1 MSWLFGMNQRPQ
13 DFSQFVPPAAA
24 GGDQDGTG
32 DSGDGKGP
40 RGGAMEAYRFDS
52 SALERAAKAAKDLE
66 KSAYAREAFE
76 LTKLQEETKQKELM
90 GTAKEME
97 RQIELAKAEG
107 KRIEQEERRK
117 TLQEQSKLDQ
127 QKSQYQDQLARK
139 RYEDQLAQQQ
149 RMNEENNKRQEESV
163 AKQEAMRKATIE
175 HELELRHKY
184 DMKRVEAEMAARART
199 ERENQDLTLEQIRV
213 RAAEDRETTL
223 KSLAE
228 KRETILSSIKTAGAA
243 IGTGIDAFLS
253 EPAKIQAAVAGLVAL
268 TAGYY
273 AAKGSLGIGFRFLEA
288 RLAKPSLV
296 RETSRI
302 SPFEAVRHPIQ
313 TAKKLQK
320 KPEDVLDGVVLNPKV
335 EGRVRDI
342 AIATKNTKFNKG
354 MYRNI
359 LLHGPPGTGKTL
371 FAKKLAMHSGM
382 DYAIM
387 TGGDIALLGK
397 ESVGAIHKVFDWAS
411 TSRNGL
417 VLFIDEAEGF
427 LRKRHENISEE
438 LRMAISAFLYRTGTQ
453 TDKFMMVLASNTPEV
468 LDFAVVDR
476 VHEPVEFPLPSLSE
490 RERLVRLYFEKYIL
504 LPASEGKRRLKV
516 ADFDYSAACSSVA
529 KIAEGMSGREIT
541 NLALDWQMTT
551 YASLE
556 GMFSEEIMLNRAK
569 AAVEHKKHK
578 VSWRSAH
585 EDKKSVFSAAVIA
598 AAKEAASSPGE
609 KPVAPPPEKPSSTPP
624 EKPTTAS

>member
-13 DFSQFVPPAAA
+13 DFSQYVPPPAAA
-24 GGDQDGTG
+24 GGGGGSDD
-32 DSGDGKGP
+32 DSGSGKGSS
-40 RGGAMEAYRFDS
+40 AMDAYRFDS
-52 SALERAAKAAKDLE
+52 AALERAARAAKELE
-66 KSAYAREAFE
+66 KSQFAKEALE
-76 LTKLQEETKQKELM
+76 LSKMQEETKQKEIISR
-90 GTAKEME
+90 AKEME
-97 RQIELAKAEG
+97 VQIEAAKAEG

-127 QKSQYQDQLARK
+127 QKAQYQDQLSRK

-149 RMNEENNKRQEESV
+149 RMNEENLRRQEESV
-163 AKQEAMRKATIE
+163 AKQEALRKSTIE
-175 HELELRHKY
+175 HELEQRHKY
-184 DMKRVEAEMAARART
+184 DMKRIDAEMGARAKM

-223 KSLAE
+223 KSMIE
-228 KRETILSSIKTAGAA
+228 KRETILASIKTAGSA
-243 IGTGIDAFLS
+243 IGTGIDTFLS

-273 AAKGSLGIGFRFLEA
+273 TAKGSLGILFRFLEA

-302 SPFEAVRHPIQ
+302 SLFDAVRHPVQ
-313 TAKKLQK
+313 SVKKIKK
-320 KPEDVLDGVVLNPKV
+320 KPEDVLEGVVLNPGV
-335 EGRVRDI
+335 EERVRDI
-342 AIATKNTKFNKG
+342 AIATKNTKYNKG

-411 TSRNGL
+411 TSRKGL

-476 VHEPVEFPLPSLSE
+476 VHEPVEFPLPTQPE
-490 RERLVRLYFEKYIL
+490 RERLVRQYFEKYIL
-504 LPASEGKRRLKV
+504 LPAAEGKRRLKV
-516 ADFDYSAACSSVA
+516 AEFDYSKACSKVA
-529 KIAEGMSGREIT
+529 EMTEGMSGREIT

-551 YASLE
+551 YASRE
-556 GMFSEEIMLNRAK
+556 GIFTEAVMLKRAE
-569 AAVEHKKHK
+569 AAVEHRKHK

-585 EDKKSVFSAAVIA
+585 EVKKTIFSAALVSA
-598 AAKEAASSPGE
+598 VEEAAS
-609 KPVAPPPEKPSSTPP
+609 APPAKPEAIS
-624 EKPTTAS
+624 

>member
-1 MSWLFGMNQRPQ
+1 MSWLFGTNQRPQ
-13 DFSQFVPPAAA
+13 DFSQFIPPPGVV
-24 GGDQDGTG
+24 GGEGADGSG
-32 DSGDGKGP
+32 DSGDGKGKN
-40 RGGAMEAYRFDS
+40 GSMEAYRFDS
-52 SALERAAKAAKDLE
+52 AALERAAKAAKDLE
-66 KSAYAREAFE
+66 KSAFAKEALE
-76 LTKLQEETKQKELM
+76 LTRMQEETKQKELL
-90 GTAKEME
+90 GAAKEME
-97 RQIELAKAEG
+97 LRIEAAKSEG

-127 QKSQYQDQLARK
+127 QKAQYQDQLARK
-139 RYEDQLAQQQ
+139 RYEDQLAHQQ
-149 RMNEENNKRQEESV
+149 RMNEENLRRQEESV

-175 HELELRHKY
+175 HELEQRHKY
-184 DMKRVEAEMAARART
+184 DLKRLEAEMGAKAKV

-243 IGTGIDAFLS
+243 VGTGIDAFLS

-273 AAKGSLGIGFRFLEA
+273 AAKGSLGIMFRFVEA
-288 RLAKPSLV
+288 RLAKPSLI
-296 RETSRI
+296 RETSRV
-302 SPFEAVRHPIQ
+302 SPFDAVRHPVQ
-313 TAKKLQK
+313 TIKKIQK
-320 KPEDVLDGVVLNPKV
+320 KPEDVLEGVILNPSV
-335 EGRVRDI
+335 EERVRDI

-397 ESVGAIHKVFDWAS
+397 ESVGAIHKVFDWAG
-411 TSRNGL
+411 TSGKGL

-476 VHEPVEFPLPSLSE
+476 VHEPVEFPLPTEVE

-516 ADFDYSAACSSVA
+516 ADFDYSAACTTVA
-529 KIAEGMSGREIT
+529 KITEGMSGREIT

-556 GMFSEEIMLNRAK
+556 GVFSEDIMLHRAE
-569 AAVEHKKHK
+569 AAVQHKKHK

-585 EDKKSVFSAAVIA
+585 EDKKTMFSAAVIA
-598 AAKEAASSPGE
+598 GVKAAAS
-609 KPVAPPPEKPSSTPP
+609 APSQKNDSVS
-624 EKPTTAS
+624 

>member
-1 MSWLFGMNQRPQ
+1 
-13 DFSQFVPPAAA
+13 
-24 GGDQDGTG
+24 
-32 DSGDGKGP
+32 
-40 RGGAMEAYRFDS
+40 MEAYRFDS

-66 KSAYAREAFE
+66 KSAYAKEAFE
-76 LTKLQEETKQKELM
+76 LTRMQEETKQKELM

-117 TLQEQSKLDQ
+117 TIQEQAKLDQ
-127 QKSQYQDQLARK
+127 QKAQYQDQLARK
-139 RYEDQLAQQQ
+139 RYEDQLGQQQ
-149 RMNEENNKRQEESV
+149 RMNEENNRRQEESV
-163 AKQEAMRKATIE
+163 AKQEAMRKATID
-175 HELELRHKY
+175 HELEQRHKY
-184 DMKRVEAEMAARART
+184 DMKRVEAETAARART
-199 ERENQDLTLEQIRV
+199 ERENQDLMLEQIRV

-228 KRETILSSIKTAGAA
+228 KRETVLSSIKTAGAA
-243 IGTGIDAFLS
+243 LGTGIDAFLS

-273 AAKGSLGIGFRFLEA
+273 AAKGSLGIGFRFVEA

-302 SPFEAVRHPIQ
+302 SPFDAVRHPIQ
-313 TAKKLQK
+313 TVKKLQK

-397 ESVGAIHKVFDWAS
+397 ESVGAIHKVFDWAG

-476 VHEPVEFPLPSLSE
+476 VHEPVEFPLPSLAE

-504 LPASEGKRRLKV
+504 RPASEGKRRLKV
-516 ADFDYSAACSSVA
+516 GDFDYSAACSTVA
-529 KIAEGMSGREIT
+529 KITEGMSGREIT

-556 GMFSEEIMLNRAK
+556 GVFTEEIMLQRAK

-585 EDKKSVFSAAVIA
+585 EEKKSVFSAAVIA
-598 AAKEAASSPGE
+598 AVEEAAL
-609 KPVAPPPEKPSSTPP
+609 PPPEKPAA
-624 EKPTTAS
+624 AS

>member
-1 MSWLFGMNQRPQ
+1 MRPIISNMSWLFGMNQRPE
-13 DFSQFVPPAAA
+13 DFSQFVPPASAV
-24 GGDQDGTG
+24 GGGGPDGSG
-32 DSGDGKGP
+32 DSGDGKGKSS
-40 RGGAMEAYRFDS
+40 AMEAYRFDS
-52 SALERAAKAAKDLE
+52 AALERAAKAAKDLE
-66 KSAYAREAFE
+66 SSKYAKEALE
-76 LTKLQEETKQKELM
+76 LTKIQEETKQKELLEA
-90 GTAKEME
+90 AKE
-97 RQIELAKAEG
+97 IELRIEAAKAEG

-139 RYEDQLAQQQ
+139 RYEDQLVQQQ
-149 RMNEENNKRQEESV
+149 RMHEENLKRQEDSV
-163 AKQEAMRKATIE
+163 AKQEAMRKE
-175 HELELRHKY
+175 QRHKY
-184 DMKRVEAEMAARART
+184 DMKRLEAKMIAKSKI

-223 KSLAE
+223 KSLVE
-228 KRETILSSIKTAGAA
+228 KRETVLSSIKTAGAA
-243 IGTGIDAFLS
+243 IGTGLDTFLS
-253 EPAKIQAAVAGLVAL
+253 DPAKIQAAVGGLVAL

-273 AAKGSLGIGFRFLEA
+273 AAKGSLGIMFRFVEA
-288 RLAKPSLV
+288 RLAKPSLI
-296 RETSRI
+296 RETSRF
-302 SPFEAVRHPIQ
+302 SLFEAVRHPLQTIKKIQ
-313 TAKKLQK
+313 KR
-320 KPEDVLDGVVLNPKV
+320 PEDVLEGVVLSPSV

-342 AIATKNTKFNKG
+342 AIATKNTKFNRG

-387 TGGDIALLGK
+387 TGGDIALLGR
-397 ESVGAIHKVFDWAS
+397 ESVGAIHKVFDWAA
-411 TSRNGL
+411 TSRKGL

-438 LRMAISAFLYRTGTQ
+438 LRMSISAFLYRTGTQ
-453 TDKFMMVLASNTPEV
+453 TDKFMLVLASNTPEV

-476 VHEPVEFPLPSLSE
+476 VHEPVEFPLPTMTE

-516 ADFDYSAACSSVA
+516 ADFDYSQACSYVA
-529 KIAEGMSGREIT
+529 KITEGMSGREIT

-556 GMFSEEIMLNRAK
+556 GIFTEDIMRRRAE
-569 AAVEHKKHK
+569 ATVQHKKYK
-578 VSWRSAH
+578 VSWRSSH
-585 EDKKSVFSAAVIA
+585 EDKKALFSAAVVAASEA
-598 AAKEAASSPGE
+598 AAAAASA
-609 KPVAPPPEKPSSTPP
+609 KPDTIS
-624 EKPTTAS
+624 

>member
-1 MSWLFGMNQRPQ
+1 M
-13 DFSQFVPPAAA
+13 D
-24 GGDQDGTG
+24 
-32 DSGDGKGP
+32 
-40 RGGAMEAYRFDS
+40 AYRFDS
-52 SALERAAKAAKDLE
+52 AALERAAKAAKDLE
-66 KSAYAREAFE
+66 SSQYAKQALD
-76 LTKLQEETKQKELM
+76 LTRMQEETKQKELIN
-90 GTAKEME
+90 TAKEME
-97 RQIELAKAEG
+97 LRIEGAKAEG

-117 TLQEQSKLDQ
+117 TIQEQSKLDQ
-127 QKSQYQDQLARK
+127 QKSQYQDQLSRK

-149 RMNEENNKRQEESV
+149 RMNEDNLKKQEESI
-163 AKQEAMRKATIE
+163 AKQEAMRRSTIE
-175 HELELRHKY
+175 HELEQRHKY
-184 DMKRVEAEMAARART
+184 DMKRVEAEMGAKARVDRD
-199 ERENQDLTLEQIRV
+199 NQDLMLEQIRV
-213 RAAEDRETTL
+213 RAAEDRETML
-223 KSLAE
+223 KSLVE
-228 KRETILSSIKTAGAA
+228 KRETVLSSIKTAGAA
-243 IGTGIDAFLS
+243 IGTGVDAFLS

-273 AAKGSLGIGFRFLEA
+273 AAKGSLAIMFRFVEA

-302 SPFEAVRHPIQ
+302 SPFDTLRHPVQ
-313 TAKKLQK
+313 TIKKVQM
-320 KPEDVLDGVVLNPKV
+320 KPEDVLEGVVLNPKV
-335 EGRVRDI
+335 EERVRDI
-342 AIATKNTKFNKG
+342 AIATKNTKYNKG

-397 ESVGAIHKVFDWAS
+397 ESVGAIHKVFDWAG
-411 TSRNGL
+411 TSRKGL

-476 VHEPVEFPLPSLSE
+476 VHEPVEFPLPTMGE

-504 LPASEGKRRLKV
+504 LPASAGKRRLKV
-516 ADFDYSAACSSVA
+516 ADFDYSAACSNVA
-529 KIAEGMSGREIT
+529 QITEGMSGREIT

-556 GMFSEEIMLNRAK
+556 GVFTEAIMLRRAQ

-585 EDKKSVFSAAVIA
+585 EEKKSMFSAAVIA
-598 AAKEAASSPGE
+598 AVEEAATT
-609 KPVAPPPEKPSSTPP
+609 TPP
-624 EKPTTAS
+624 NPQPTS

>member
-1 MSWLFGMNQRPQ
+1 
-13 DFSQFVPPAAA
+13 
-24 GGDQDGTG
+24 
-32 DSGDGKGP
+32 
-40 RGGAMEAYRFDS
+40 MEAYRFDS

-66 KSAYAREAFE
+66 KSAYAKEAFE
-76 LTKLQEETKQKELM
+76 LTRMQEETKQKELM

-117 TLQEQSKLDQ
+117 TIQEQAKLDQ
-127 QKSQYQDQLARK
+127 QKAQYQDQLARK
-139 RYEDQLAQQQ
+139 RYEDQLGQQQ
-149 RMNEENNKRQEESV
+149 RMNEENNRRQEESV
-163 AKQEAMRKATIE
+163 AKQEAMRKATID
-175 HELELRHKY
+175 HELEQRHKY
-184 DMKRVEAEMAARART
+184 DMKRVEAETAARART
-199 ERENQDLTLEQIRV
+199 ERENQDLMLEQIRV

-228 KRETILSSIKTAGAA
+228 KRETVLSSIKTAGAA
-243 IGTGIDAFLS
+243 LGTGIDAFLS

-273 AAKGSLGIGFRFLEA
+273 AAKGSLGIVFRFVEA

-302 SPFEAVRHPIQ
+302 SPFDAVRHPIQ
-313 TAKKLQK
+313 TVKKLQK

-397 ESVGAIHKVFDWAS
+397 ESVGAIHKVFDWAG

-476 VHEPVEFPLPSLSE
+476 VHEPVEFPLPSLAE

-504 LPASEGKRRLKV
+504 RPASEGKRRLKV
-516 ADFDYSAACSSVA
+516 GDFDYSAACSTVA
-529 KIAEGMSGREIT
+529 KITEGMSGREIT

-556 GMFSEEIMLNRAK
+556 GVFTEEIMLQRAK

-585 EDKKSVFSAAVIA
+585 EEKKSVFSAAVIA
-598 AAKEAASSPGE
+598 AVEEAAL
-609 KPVAPPPEKPSSTPP
+609 PPPEKPAA
-624 EKPTTAS
+624 AS

>member
-13 DFSQFVPPAAA
+13 DFSQFVPPPSTV
-24 GGDQDGTG
+24 GGGGGSDDDGG
-32 DSGDGKGP
+32 SNKGSS
-40 RGGAMEAYRFDS
+40 AMEAYRFDS
-52 SALERAAKAAKDLE
+52 AALERAARAAKDLE
-66 KSAYAREAFE
+66 KSAFAKEA
-76 LTKLQEETKQKELM
+76 LDLSRMQEETKQKEII
-90 GTAKEME
+90 TRAKEME
-97 RQIELAKAEG
+97 VQIEAAKAEG

-117 TLQEQSKLDQ
+117 TLQEQAKLDQ
-127 QKSQYQDQLARK
+127 QKAQYQDQLSRK

-149 RMNEENNKRQEESV
+149 RMNEENLRKQEESV
-163 AKQEAMRKATIE
+163 AKQEALRKATLE
-175 HELELRHKY
+175 HELEQRHKY
-184 DMKRVEAEMAARART
+184 DMKRIESEMSSKAKL

-223 KSLAE
+223 KSMIE
-228 KRETILSSIKTAGAA
+228 KRETILASIKTAGSA
-243 IGTGIDAFLS
+243 IGTGIDTFLS
-253 EPAKIQAAVAGLVAL
+253 EPTKIQAAVAGLVAL

-273 AAKGSLGIGFRFLEA
+273 TAKGSLGIVFRYLEA

-296 RETSRI
+296 RETSRV
-302 SPFEAVRHPIQ
+302 SLFDAVRHPVESI
-313 TAKKLQK
+313 KKIK
-320 KPEDVLDGVVLNPKV
+320 MKSEDVLEGVVLNPSV
-335 EGRVRDI
+335 EERVRDI
-342 AIATKNTKFNKG
+342 AIATKNTKYNKG

-397 ESVGAIHKVFDWAS
+397 ESVGAIHKVFDWSS
-411 TSRNGL
+411 TSRKGL

-476 VHEPVEFPLPSLSE
+476 VHEPVEFPLPTKPE
-490 RERLVRLYFEKYIL
+490 RERLVRQYFEKYIL
-504 LPASEGKRRLKV
+504 LPAAEGKRRLKV
-516 ADFDYSAACSSVA
+516 AEFDYSEACSKVA
-529 KIAEGMSGREIT
+529 EMTEGMSGREIT

-551 YASLE
+551 YASRE
-556 GMFSEEIMLNRAK
+556 GIFTNEIMLKRAE
-569 AAVEHKKHK
+569 AALRHRKYK

-585 EDKKSVFSAAVIA
+585 EVKKTIFSGALVAAVEEGA
-598 AAKEAASSPGE
+598 VS
-609 KPVAPPPEKPSSTPP
+609 APPAKPEAIS
-624 EKPTTAS
+624 

>member
-1 MSWLFGMNQRPQ
+1 MNQRPQ
-13 DFSQFVPPAAA
+13 DFSQYVPPAPGGDQGGA
-24 GGDQDGTG
+24 GGDSD
-32 DSGDGKGP
+32 DGKG
-40 RGGAMEAYRFDS
+40 RKSGGPMEAYRFDS

-66 KSAYAREAFE
+66 KSAYAKEAFE
-76 LTKLQEETKQKELM
+76 LTRMQEETKQKELM

-117 TLQEQSKLDQ
+117 TIQEQAKLDQ
-127 QKSQYQDQLARK
+127 QKAQYQDQLARK
-139 RYEDQLAQQQ
+139 RYEDQLGQQQ
-149 RMNEENNKRQEESV
+149 RMNEENNRRQEESV
-163 AKQEAMRKATIE
+163 AKQEAMRKATID
-175 HELELRHKY
+175 HELEQRHKY
-184 DMKRVEAEMAARART
+184 DMKRVEAETAARART
-199 ERENQDLTLEQIRV
+199 ERENQDLMLEQIRV

-228 KRETILSSIKTAGAA
+228 KRETVLSSIKTAGAA
-243 IGTGIDAFLS
+243 LGTGIDAFLS

-273 AAKGSLGIGFRFLEA
+273 AAKGSLGIGFRFVEA

-302 SPFEAVRHPIQ
+302 SPFDAVRHPIQ
-313 TAKKLQK
+313 TVKKLQK

-397 ESVGAIHKVFDWAS
+397 ESVGAIHKVFDWAG

-476 VHEPVEFPLPSLSE
+476 VHEPVEFPLPSLAE

-504 LPASEGKRRLKV
+504 RPASEGKRRLKV
-516 ADFDYSAACSSVA
+516 GDFDYSAACSTVA
-529 KIAEGMSGREIT
+529 KITEGMSGREIT

-556 GMFSEEIMLNRAK
+556 GVFTEEIMLQRAK

-585 EDKKSVFSAAVIA
+585 EEKKSVFSAAVIA
-598 AAKEAASSPGE
+598 AVEEAAL
-609 KPVAPPPEKPSSTPP
+609 PPPEKPAA
-624 EKPTTAS
+624 AS

>member
-1 MSWLFGMNQRPQ
+1 MEGQM
-13 DFSQFVPPAAA
+13 
-24 GGDQDGTG
+24 DQMDQMTV
-32 DSGDGKGP
+32 
-40 RGGAMEAYRFDS
+40 GGATPAWRHTGLTRPP
-52 SALERAAKAAKDLE
+52 LERAAKAAKDLE
-66 KSAYAREAFE
+66 KSAFAKEA
-76 LTKLQEETKQKELM
+76 LSLSLMQEETKQKEIM
-90 GTAKEME
+90 TKAKEME
-97 RQIELAKAEG
+97 VQIEAAKAEG

-149 RMNEENNKRQEESV
+149 RMNEDNLRRQEESV

-175 HELELRHKY
+175 HELEQRHKY
-184 DMKRVEAEMAARART
+184 DLKRIEAEMTSKAKVD
-199 ERENQDLTLEQIRV
+199 RENQDLTLEQIRV

-223 KSLAE
+223 KSMIE

-253 EPAKIQAAVAGLVAL
+253 EPSKIQAAVAGLVAL

-273 AAKGSLGIGFRFLEA
+273 GAKGSLGIIFRFMEA

-302 SPFEAVRHPIQ
+302 SAFDVVRHPVQ
-313 TAKKLQK
+313 TVKKVQK
-320 KPEDVLDGVVLNPKV
+320 RPEDVLEGVVLNPSL
-335 EGRVRDI
+335 EERVRDI

-387 TGGDIALLGK
+387 TGGDIALLGR
-397 ESVGAIHKVFDWAS
+397 ESVGAIHKVFDWAG
-411 TSRNGL
+411 TSRKGL
-417 VLFIDEAEGF
+417 ILFIDEAEGF

-476 VHEPVEFPLPSLSE
+476 VHEPVEFPLPTLVE

-504 LPASEGKRRLKV
+504 KPAAEGKRRLKV
-516 ADFDYSAACSSVA
+516 AQFDYSGACTKVA
-529 KIAEGMSGREIT
+529 DLTEGMSGREIT

-551 YASLE
+551 YASRD
-556 GMFSEEIMLNRAK
+556 GVFSEEIMLKRAQ
-569 AAVEHKKHK
+569 AAVQHKKHK
-578 VSWRSAH
+578 VSWRSEH
-585 EDKKSVFSAAVIA
+585 ETKKTVFSAAVIA
-598 AAKEAASSPGE
+598 AVENANS
-609 KPVAPPPEKPSSTPP
+609 APPSKPEPVS
-624 EKPTTAS
+624 

>member
-1 MSWLFGMNQRPQ
+1 MDVPEESKMSWLFGMNQRPQ
-13 DFSQFVPPAAA
+13 DFSQFVPPPGAV
-24 GGDQDGTG
+24 GGGAPDGSG
-32 DSGDGKGP
+32 DSGDGKGKS
-40 RGGAMEAYRFDS
+40 GAMDAYRFDS
-52 SALERAAKAAKDLE
+52 AALERAAKAAKDLE
-66 KSAYAREAFE
+66 SSKFAKEALE
-76 LTKLQEETKQKELM
+76 LTKLQEETKQRELI

-97 RQIELAKAEG
+97 LRIEAAKAEG

-139 RYEDQLAQQQ
+139 RYEDQLGQQQ
-149 RMNEENNKRQEESV
+149 RMNEENLKRQEDSV

-175 HELELRHKY
+175 HELEQRHKY
-184 DMKRVEAEMAARART
+184 DMKRLEAEMGSKAKI

-213 RAAEDRETTL
+213 RASEDRETTL
-223 KSLAE
+223 KSLVE
-228 KRETILSSIKTAGAA
+228 KRETILSSIKTASTA
-243 IGTGIDAFLS
+243 IGTGLDTFLS
-253 EPAKIQAAVAGLVAL
+253 EPAKIRAAVGGLVAL

-273 AAKGSLGIGFRFLEA
+273 AAKGSLGIVFRFVEA
-288 RLAKPSLV
+288 RLAKPALV
-296 RETSRI
+296 RETSRF

-313 TAKKLQK
+313 TFKKMQK
-320 KPEDVLDGVVLNPKV
+320 KPEDVLEGIVLNPSV
-335 EGRVRDI
+335 EERVRDI
-342 AIATKNTKFNKG
+342 AIATKNTKYNKG

-387 TGGDIALLGK
+387 TGGDIALLGR

-411 TSRNGL
+411 TSRKGL

-438 LRMAISAFLYRTGTQ
+438 LRMSISAFLYRTGTQ

-476 VHEPVEFPLPSLSE
+476 VHEPVEFPLPTLVE
-490 RERLVRLYFEKYIL
+490 RERIIRLYFEKYIL

-516 ADFDYSAACSSVA
+516 AEFDYSKACSAVA
-529 KIAEGMSGREIT
+529 KITEGMSGREIT

-551 YASLE
+551 YASLQ
-556 GMFSEEIMLNRAK
+556 GVFTEEIMRRRAE
-569 AAVEHKKHK
+569 AAVQHKKYK
-578 VSWRSAH
+578 VSWRSSH
-585 EDKKSVFSAAVIA
+585 EDKKTMFSAAVIA
-598 AAKEAASSPGE
+598 AVGGATSAKPDSVS
-609 KPVAPPPEKPSSTPP
+609 
-624 EKPTTAS
+624 

>member
-1 MSWLFGMNQRPQ
+1 MNQRPQ
-13 DFSQFVPPAAA
+13 DFSQFVPPTGAA
-24 GGDQDGTG
+24 GGDQGGAG
-32 DSGDGKGP
+32 DSGDGRK
-40 RGGAMEAYRFDS
+40 GGAMDAYRFDS
-52 SALERAAKAAKDLE
+52 SALERAAKAAKELE
-66 KSAYAREAFE
+66 KSAFAKEAFD
-76 LTKLQEETKQKELM
+76 LTRMQEETKQKELM
-90 GTAKEME
+90 GQAKEME

-149 RMNEENNKRQEESV
+149 RMNEENNRRQEESV

-175 HELELRHKY
+175 HELEQRHKY
-184 DMKRVEAEMAARART
+184 EMKRVEAEMEARART
-199 ERENQDLTLEQIRV
+199 ERDNQDLMLEQIRV

-243 IGTGIDAFLS
+243 VGAGVDAFLS

-273 AAKGSLGIGFRFLEA
+273 AAKGSLGIAFRFIEA

-302 SPFEAVRHPIQ
+302 SPFETVRHPIQ
-313 TAKKLQK
+313 TVKKLQK
-320 KPEDVLDGVVLNPKV
+320 KPEDVLEGVVLNPNV

-397 ESVGAIHKVFDWAS
+397 ESVGAIHKVFDWAA
-411 TSRNGL
+411 TSRKGL

-476 VHEPVEFPLPSLSE
+476 VHEPVEFPLPTMAE

-504 LPASEGKRRLKV
+504 RPASEGKRRLKV
-516 ADFDYSAACSSVA
+516 GDFDYSAACSTVA
-529 KIAEGMSGREIT
+529 KITEGMSGREIT

-556 GMFSEEIMLNRAK
+556 GVFTEEIMLKRAK

-598 AAKEAASSPGE
+598 AVEGAASPLPEKPEAAS
-609 KPVAPPPEKPSSTPP
+609 
-624 EKPTTAS
+624 

>member
-13 DFSQFVPPAAA
+13 DFSQFVPPPTAV
-24 GGDQDGTG
+24 GGGGADGPG
-32 DSGDGKGP
+32 DSDSGKGKNGP
-40 RGGAMEAYRFDS
+40 MEAYRFDS
-52 SALERAAKAAKDLE
+52 AALERAAKAAKDLE
-66 KSAYAREAFE
+66 SSKYAKDALE
-76 LTKLQEETKQKELM
+76 LTKMQEVTKQKELLEA
-90 GTAKEME
+90 AKE
-97 RQIELAKAEG
+97 IELRIEGAKAEG

-117 TLQEQSKLDQ
+117 TLQEQSKLDH
-127 QKSQYQDQLARK
+127 QKAQYQDQLARK
-139 RYEDQLAQQQ
+139 RYDDQLVQQQ
-149 RMNEENNKRQEESV
+149 RVNDENIKRQEESV
-163 AKQEAMRKATIE
+163 AKQEAMRKATVE
-175 HELELRHKY
+175 HELEQRHKY
-184 DMKRVEAEMAARART
+184 DMKRLEAEMGSRAKI

-223 KSLAE
+223 KSLIE
-228 KRETILSSIKTAGAA
+228 KRETVLSSIKTAGTA
-243 IGTGIDAFLS
+243 IGTGLNAFLS
-253 EPAKIQAAVAGLVAL
+253 EPAKIQAAVGGLVAL
-268 TAGYY
+268 TAGYF
-273 AAKGSLGIGFRFLEA
+273 AAKGSLGIIFRFVEA

-296 RETSRI
+296 RETSRF
-302 SPFEAVRHPIQ
+302 SPFEALRHPVQ
-313 TAKKLQK
+313 TIKKIQK
-320 KPEDVLDGVVLNPKV
+320 KPEDILEGVVLNPRV
-335 EGRVRDI
+335 EERVRDI
-342 AIATKNTKFNKG
+342 AIATKNTKYNRG

-387 TGGDIALLGK
+387 TGGDIALLGR
-397 ESVGAIHKVFDWAS
+397 ESVGAIHKVFDWAV
-411 TSRNGL
+411 TSRKGL

-476 VHEPVEFPLPSLSE
+476 VHEPVEFPLPTMAE

-516 ADFDYSAACSSVA
+516 AEFDYSKACTTVA
-529 KIAEGMSGREIT
+529 QITKGMSGREIT

-556 GMFSEEIMLNRAK
+556 GVFTDDIMLRRAN
-569 AAVEHKKHK
+569 AAVQHKKHK
-578 VSWRSAH
+578 VSWRSSH
-585 EDKKSVFSAAVIA
+585 EDKKTMFSAAVIA
-598 AAKEAASSPGE
+598 AVEEASA
-609 KPVAPPPEKPSSTPP
+609 PPEKSETVS
-624 EKPTTAS
+624 

>member
-13 DFSQFVPPAAA
+13 DFAQFVPPPAAA
-24 GGDQDGTG
+24 GGGGQDGSG
-32 DSGDGKGP
+32 GDGNDKGKSGP
-40 RGGAMEAYRFDS
+40 MDAYRFDS
-52 SALERAAKAAKDLE
+52 AALERAAKAAKDLE
-66 KSAYAREAFE
+66 SSQYAKQALD
-76 LTKLQEETKQKELM
+76 LTRMQEETKQKELIN
-90 GTAKEME
+90 TAKEME
-97 RQIELAKAEG
+97 LRIEGAKAEG

-127 QKSQYQDQLARK
+127 QKSQYQDQLSRK

-149 RMNEENNKRQEESV
+149 RMNEDNLKKQEESIS
-163 AKQEAMRKATIE
+163 KQEAMRRSTIE
-175 HELELRHKY
+175 HELEQRHKY
-184 DMKRVEAEMAARART
+184 DMKRVEAEMGAKARVDRD
-199 ERENQDLTLEQIRV
+199 NQDLMLEQIRV
-213 RAAEDRETTL
+213 RAAEDRETML
-223 KSLAE
+223 KSLVE
-228 KRETILSSIKTAGAA
+228 KRETVLSSIKTAGAA
-243 IGTGIDAFLS
+243 IGTGVDAFLS

-273 AAKGSLGIGFRFLEA
+273 AAKGSLAIMFRFVEA

-302 SPFEAVRHPIQ
+302 SPFDTLRHPVETI
-313 TAKKLQK
+313 KKIQK
-320 KPEDVLDGVVLNPKV
+320 KPEDVLEGVVLNPKV
-335 EGRVRDI
+335 EERVRDI
-342 AIATKNTKFNKG
+342 AIATKNTKYNKG

-397 ESVGAIHKVFDWAS
+397 ESVGAIHKVFDWAG
-411 TSRNGL
+411 TSRKGL

-476 VHEPVEFPLPSLSE
+476 VHEPVEFPLPTMGE

-504 LPASEGKRRLKV
+504 LPASAGKRRLKV
-516 ADFDYSAACSSVA
+516 ADFDYSAACSNVA
-529 KIAEGMSGREIT
+529 KITEGMSGREIT

-556 GMFSEEIMLNRAK
+556 GVFTEAIMLRRAQ

-585 EDKKSVFSAAVIA
+585 EDKKSMFSAAVIA
-598 AAKEAASSPGE
+598 AVEESATT
-609 KPVAPPPEKPSSTPP
+609 TPP
-624 EKPTTAS
+624 NPQPTS

>member
-1 MSWLFGMNQRPQ
+1 MSWLFGMNQRPE
-13 DFSQFVPPAAA
+13 DFSQFVPPASAV
-24 GGDQDGTG
+24 GGGGPDGSG
-32 DSGDGKGP
+32 DSGDGK
-40 RGGAMEAYRFDS
+40 RKSSAMEAYRFDS
-52 SALERAAKAAKDLE
+52 AALERADKAAKDLE
-66 KSAYAREAFE
+66 SSKYAKEALE
-76 LTKLQEETKQKELM
+76 LTKIQEETKQKELLEA
-90 GTAKEME
+90 AKE
-97 RQIELAKAEG
+97 IELRIEAAKAEG

-139 RYEDQLAQQQ
+139 RYEDQLVQQQ
-149 RMNEENNKRQEESV
+149 RMHEENLKRQEDSV

-175 HELELRHKY
+175 HELEQRHKY
-184 DMKRVEAEMAARART
+184 DMKRLEAKMIAKSKI

-223 KSLAE
+223 KSLVE
-228 KRETILSSIKTAGAA
+228 KRETVLSSIKTAGAA
-243 IGTGIDAFLS
+243 IGTGLDTFLS
-253 EPAKIQAAVAGLVAL
+253 DPAKIQAAVGGLVAL

-273 AAKGSLGIGFRFLEA
+273 AAKGSLGIMFRFVEA
-288 RLAKPSLV
+288 RLAKPSLI
-296 RETSRI
+296 RETSRF
-302 SPFEAVRHPIQ
+302 SLFEAVRHPLQTIKKIQ
-313 TAKKLQK
+313 KR
-320 KPEDVLDGVVLNPKV
+320 PEDVLEGVVLSPSV

-342 AIATKNTKFNKG
+342 AIATKNTKFNRG

-387 TGGDIALLGK
+387 TGGDIALLGR
-397 ESVGAIHKVFDWAS
+397 ESVGAIHKVFDWAA
-411 TSRNGL
+411 TSRKGL

-438 LRMAISAFLYRTGTQ
+438 LRMSISAFLYRTGTQ
-453 TDKFMMVLASNTPEV
+453 TDKFMLVLASNTPEV

-476 VHEPVEFPLPSLSE
+476 VHEPVEFPLPTMTE

-516 ADFDYSAACSSVA
+516 ADFDYSQACSYVA
-529 KIAEGMSGREIT
+529 KITEGMSGREIT

-556 GMFSEEIMLNRAK
+556 GIFTEDIMRRRAE
-569 AAVEHKKHK
+569 ATVQHKKYK
-578 VSWRSAH
+578 VSWRSSH
-585 EDKKSVFSAAVIA
+585 EDKKALFSAAVVAASEA
-598 AAKEAASSPGE
+598 AAAAASA
-609 KPVAPPPEKPSSTPP
+609 KPDTIS
-624 EKPTTAS
+624 

>member
-13 DFSQFVPPAAA
+13 DFSQFVPPPAAA
-24 GGDQDGTG
+24 GGGGGSDDDGG
-32 DSGDGKGP
+32 SGKGP
-40 RGGAMEAYRFDS
+40 SAMEAYRFDS
-52 SALERAAKAAKDLE
+52 AALERAARAAKELE
-66 KSAYAREAFE
+66 KSQFAKEALE
-76 LTKLQEETKQKELM
+76 LSKMQEETKQKEIISK
-90 GTAKEME
+90 AKEME
-97 RQIELAKAEG
+97 VQIEAAKAEG

-127 QKSQYQDQLARK
+127 QKAQYQDQLSRK

-149 RMNEENNKRQEESV
+149 RMNEENLRRQEESV
-163 AKQEAMRKATIE
+163 AKQEALRKSTIE
-175 HELELRHKY
+175 HELEQRHKY
-184 DMKRVEAEMAARART
+184 DMKRIDAEMCAKAKM

-223 KSLAE
+223 KSMIE
-228 KRETILSSIKTAGAA
+228 KRETILASIKTAGSA
-243 IGTGIDAFLS
+243 IGTGIDTFLS

-273 AAKGSLGIGFRFLEA
+273 TAKGSLGILFRFLEA

-302 SPFEAVRHPIQ
+302 SLFDAVRHPVQ
-313 TAKKLQK
+313 SVKKIKK
-320 KPEDVLDGVVLNPKV
+320 KPEDVLEGVVLNPGV
-335 EGRVRDI
+335 EERVRDI
-342 AIATKNTKFNKG
+342 AIATKNTKYNKG

-411 TSRNGL
+411 TSRKGL

-476 VHEPVEFPLPSLSE
+476 VHEPVEFPLPTQPE
-490 RERLVRLYFEKYIL
+490 RERLVRQYFEKYIL
-504 LPASEGKRRLKV
+504 LPAAEGKRRLKV
-516 ADFDYSAACSSVA
+516 AEFDYSKACSKVA
-529 KIAEGMSGREIT
+529 EMTEGMSGREIT

-551 YASLE
+551 YASRE
-556 GMFSEEIMLNRAK
+556 GVFTEAIMIKRAE
-569 AAVEHKKHK
+569 AAVEHRKHK

-585 EDKKSVFSAAVIA
+585 EVKKTIFSAALVSA
-598 AAKEAASSPGE
+598 VEEAAS
-609 KPVAPPPEKPSSTPP
+609 APPAKPEAIS
-624 EKPTTAS
+624 

>member
-1 MSWLFGMNQRPQ
+1 MNQRPQ
-13 DFSQFVPPAAA
+13 DFSQFVPPPAAA
-24 GGDQDGTG
+24 GGGGGSDDDGG
-32 DSGDGKGP
+32 SGKGP
-40 RGGAMEAYRFDS
+40 SAMEAYRFDS
-52 SALERAAKAAKDLE
+52 AALERAARAAKELE
-66 KSAYAREAFE
+66 KSQFAKEALE
-76 LTKLQEETKQKELM
+76 LSKMQEETKQKEIISK
-90 GTAKEME
+90 AKEME
-97 RQIELAKAEG
+97 VQIEAAKAEG

-127 QKSQYQDQLARK
+127 QKAQYQDQLSRK

-149 RMNEENNKRQEESV
+149 RMNEENLRRQEESV
-163 AKQEAMRKATIE
+163 AKQEALRKSTIE
-175 HELELRHKY
+175 HELEQRHKY
-184 DMKRVEAEMAARART
+184 DMKRIDAEMCAKAKM

-223 KSLAE
+223 KSMIE
-228 KRETILSSIKTAGAA
+228 KRETILASIKTAGSA
-243 IGTGIDAFLS
+243 IGTGIDTFLS

-273 AAKGSLGIGFRFLEA
+273 TAKGSLGILFRFLEA

-302 SPFEAVRHPIQ
+302 SLFDAVRHPVQ
-313 TAKKLQK
+313 SVKKIKK
-320 KPEDVLDGVVLNPKV
+320 KPEDVLEGVVLNPGV
-335 EGRVRDI
+335 EERVRDI
-342 AIATKNTKFNKG
+342 AIATKNTKYNKG

-411 TSRNGL
+411 TSRKGL

-476 VHEPVEFPLPSLSE
+476 VHEPVEFPLPTQPE
-490 RERLVRLYFEKYIL
+490 RERLVRQYFEKYIL
-504 LPASEGKRRLKV
+504 LPAAEGKRRLKV
-516 ADFDYSAACSSVA
+516 AEFDYSKACSKVA
-529 KIAEGMSGREIT
+529 EMTEGMSGREIT

-551 YASLE
+551 YASRE
-556 GMFSEEIMLNRAK
+556 GIFTEAIMIKRAE
-569 AAVEHKKHK
+569 AAVEHRKHK

-585 EDKKSVFSAAVIA
+585 EVKKTIFSAALVSA
-598 AAKEAASSPGE
+598 VEEAAS
-609 KPVAPPPEKPSSTPP
+609 APPAKPEAIS
-624 EKPTTAS
+624 

>member
-13 DFSQFVPPAAA
+13 DFSQFVPPASAA
-24 GGDQDGTG
+24 GGGGGGSDDGEG
-32 DSGDGKGP
+32 SNKGP
-40 RGGAMEAYRFDS
+40 SSMEAYRFDS
-52 SALERAAKAAKDLE
+52 AALERAAKAAKDLE
-66 KSAYAREAFE
+66 KSAFAKEALE
-76 LTKLQEETKQKELM
+76 LSKMQEDTKQKEILAR
-90 GTAKEME
+90 AKEME
-97 RQIELAKAEG
+97 VQIEAAKADG

-149 RMNEENNKRQEESV
+149 RMNEENLRRQEESV
-163 AKQEAMRKATIE
+163 AKQEALRKATIE
-175 HELELRHKY
+175 HELEQRHKY
-184 DMKRVEAEMAARART
+184 DMKKLDAEMGARAKM

-223 KSLAE
+223 KSMVE
-228 KRETILSSIKTAGAA
+228 RRETILASIKTAGSA
-243 IGTGIDAFLS
+243 IGTGIDTFLS

-273 AAKGSLGIGFRFLEA
+273 AAKGSLGILFRFMEA

-302 SPFEAVRHPIQ
+302 SLFDAVRHPVQ
-313 TAKKLQK
+313 SAKKLNR
-320 KPEDVLDGVVLNPKV
+320 KPEDVLEGIILNPNV
-335 EGRVRDI
+335 EERVRDI

-382 DYAIM
+382 DYAVM

-397 ESVGAIHKVFDWAS
+397 ESVGAIHKVFDWAV
-411 TSRNGL
+411 TSRKGL

-476 VHEPVEFPLPSLSE
+476 VHEPVEFPLPTKLE
-490 RERLVRLYFEKYIL
+490 RERLVRQYFEKYIL
-504 LPASEGKRRLKV
+504 LPAAEGKRRLKV
-516 ADFDYSAACSSVA
+516 AEFDYIKACTKVA
-529 KIAEGMSGREIT
+529 DMTEGMSGREIT

-551 YASLE
+551 YASRE
-556 GMFSEEIMLNRAK
+556 GTFTEAIMLKRAE
-569 AAVEHKKHK
+569 AAVEHRKHK
-578 VSWRSAH
+578 VSWRSSH
-585 EDKKSVFSAAVIA
+585 ELMKTAFSASVVA
-598 AAKEAASSPGE
+598 AAKGSSS
-609 KPVAPPPEKPSSTPP
+609 APPMKPERVS
-624 EKPTTAS
+624 

>member
-13 DFSQFVPPAAA
+13 DFSQFVPPPAAA
-24 GGDQDGTG
+24 GGGGGSDDDGG
-32 DSGDGKGP
+32 SGKGP
-40 RGGAMEAYRFDS
+40 SAMEAYRFDS
-52 SALERAAKAAKDLE
+52 AALERAARAAKELE
-66 KSAYAREAFE
+66 KSQFAKEALE
-76 LTKLQEETKQKELM
+76 LSKMQEETKQKEIISK
-90 GTAKEME
+90 AKEME
-97 RQIELAKAEG
+97 VQIEAAKAEG

-127 QKSQYQDQLARK
+127 QKAQYQDQLSRK

-149 RMNEENNKRQEESV
+149 RMNEENLRRQEESV
-163 AKQEAMRKATIE
+163 AKQEALRKSTIE
-175 HELELRHKY
+175 HELEQRHKY
-184 DMKRVEAEMAARART
+184 DMKRIDAEMCAKAKM

-223 KSLAE
+223 KSMIE
-228 KRETILSSIKTAGAA
+228 KRETILASIKTAGSA
-243 IGTGIDAFLS
+243 IGTGIDTFLS

-273 AAKGSLGIGFRFLEA
+273 TAKGSLGILFRFLEA

-302 SPFEAVRHPIQ
+302 SLFDAVRHPVQ
-313 TAKKLQK
+313 SVKKIKK
-320 KPEDVLDGVVLNPKV
+320 KPEDVLEGVVLNPGV
-335 EGRVRDI
+335 EERVRDI
-342 AIATKNTKFNKG
+342 AIATKNTKYNKG

-411 TSRNGL
+411 TSRKGL

-476 VHEPVEFPLPSLSE
+476 VHEPVEFPLPTQPE
-490 RERLVRLYFEKYIL
+490 RERLVRQYFEKYIL
-504 LPASEGKRRLKV
+504 LPAAEGKRRLKV
-516 ADFDYSAACSSVA
+516 AEFDYSKACSKVA
-529 KIAEGMSGREIT
+529 EMTEGMSGREIT

-551 YASLE
+551 YASRE
-556 GMFSEEIMLNRAK
+556 GIFTEAIMIKRAE
-569 AAVEHKKHK
+569 AAVEHRKHK

-585 EDKKSVFSAAVIA
+585 EVKKTIFSAALVSA
-598 AAKEAASSPGE
+598 VEEAAS
-609 KPVAPPPEKPSSTPP
+609 APPAKPEAIS
-624 EKPTTAS
+624 

>member
-13 DFSQFVPPAAA
+13 DFSQFVPPPGAS
-24 GGDQDGTG
+24 GGDGGPDGPN
-32 DSGDGKGP
+32 DRGKGNSS
-40 RGGAMEAYRFDS
+40 MEAYRFDS
-52 SALERAAKAAKDLE
+52 AALERAAKAAKDLE
-66 KSAYAREAFE
+66 KSAFAKEA
-76 LTKLQEETKQKELM
+76 LSLSLMQEETKQKEIM
-90 GTAKEME
+90 TKAKEME
-97 RQIELAKAEG
+97 VQIEAAKAEG

-149 RMNEENNKRQEESV
+149 RMNEDNLRRQEESV

-175 HELELRHKY
+175 HELEQRHKY
-184 DMKRVEAEMAARART
+184 DLKRIEAEMTSKAKVD
-199 ERENQDLTLEQIRV
+199 RENQDLTLEQIRV

-223 KSLAE
+223 KSMIE

-273 AAKGSLGIGFRFLEA
+273 GAKGSLVIMFRFMEA

-302 SPFEAVRHPIQ
+302 SAFDVVRHPVQTVKKIQ
-313 TAKKLQK
+313 KR
-320 KPEDVLDGVVLNPKV
+320 PEDVLEGVVLNPSL
-335 EGRVRDI
+335 EERVRDI

-387 TGGDIALLGK
+387 TGGDIALLGR
-397 ESVGAIHKVFDWAS
+397 ESVGAIHKVFDWAG
-411 TSRNGL
+411 TSRKGL
-417 VLFIDEAEGF
+417 ILFIDEAEGF

-476 VHEPVEFPLPSLSE
+476 VHEPVEFPLPTLVE

-504 LPASEGKRRLKV
+504 KPAAEGKRRLKV
-516 ADFDYSAACSSVA
+516 AEFDYSGACTKVA
-529 KIAEGMSGREIT
+529 DLTDGMSGREIT

-551 YASLE
+551 YASRD
-556 GMFSEEIMLNRAK
+556 GVFSEEIMLKRAQ
-569 AAVEHKKHK
+569 AAVQHKKHK

-585 EDKKSVFSAAVIA
+585 ETKKTVFSAAVIA
-598 AAKEAASSPGE
+598 AVENANS
-609 KPVAPPPEKPSSTPP
+609 APPSKPEPVS
-624 EKPTTAS
+624 

>member
-13 DFSQFVPPAAA
+13 DFSQFVPPPAGAA
-24 GGDQDGTG
+24 GGDG
-32 DSGDGKGP
+32 GP
-40 RGGAMEAYRFDS
+40 EGPNDRGRGNSSMEAYRFDS
-52 SALERAAKAAKDLE
+52 AALERAAKAAKDLE
-66 KSAYAREAFE
+66 KSAFAKEA
-76 LTKLQEETKQKELM
+76 LSLSLMQEETKQKEIM
-90 GTAKEME
+90 TKAKEME
-97 RQIELAKAEG
+97 VQIEAAKAEG

-127 QKSQYQDQLARK
+127 QKSQYQDQLSRK

-149 RMNEENNKRQEESV
+149 RMNEDNLKRQEESI

-175 HELELRHKY
+175 HELEQRHKY
-184 DMKRVEAEMAARART
+184 DLKRIDAEMTSKAKVD
-199 ERENQDLTLEQIRV
+199 RENQDLTLEQIRV

-223 KSLAE
+223 KSMIE

-253 EPAKIQAAVAGLVAL
+253 EPRKIQAAVAGLVAL

-273 AAKGSLGIGFRFLEA
+273 GAKGSLGVIFRFMEA

-296 RETSRI
+296 RETSRVNA
-302 SPFEAVRHPIQ
+302 FDVVRHPVQTVKKIQ
-313 TAKKLQK
+313 KR
-320 KPEDVLDGVVLNPKV
+320 PEDVLEGVVLNPSL
-335 EGRVRDI
+335 EERVRDI

-387 TGGDIALLGK
+387 TGGDIALLGR
-397 ESVGAIHKVFDWAS
+397 ESVGAIHKVFDWAG
-411 TSRNGL
+411 TSRKGL
-417 VLFIDEAEGF
+417 ILFIDEAEGF

-476 VHEPVEFPLPSLSE
+476 VHEPVEFPLPTLVE

-504 LPASEGKRRLKV
+504 MPAAEGKRRLKV
-516 ADFDYSAACSSVA
+516 AEFDYSAACTKVA
-529 KIAEGMSGREIT
+529 KLTEGMSGREIT
-541 NLALDWQMTT
+541 NMALDWQMTT
-551 YASLE
+551 YASRD
-556 GMFSEEIMLNRAK
+556 GVFSEEIMLKRAE
-569 AAVEHKKHK
+569 AAVQHKKHK

-585 EDKKSVFSAAVIA
+585 ETKKTVFSAAVIA
-598 AAKEAASSPGE
+598 AVENEAS
-609 KPVAPPPEKPSSTPP
+609 APPSKPEPVS
-624 EKPTTAS
+624 

>member
-1 MSWLFGMNQRPQ
+1 M
-13 DFSQFVPPAAA
+13 
-24 GGDQDGTG
+24 
-32 DSGDGKGP
+32 
-40 RGGAMEAYRFDS
+40 
-52 SALERAAKAAKDLE
+52 AL
-66 KSAYAREAFE
+66 
-76 LTKLQEETKQKELM
+76 
-90 GTAKEME
+90 
-97 RQIELAKAEG
+97 
-107 KRIEQEERRK
+107 
-117 TLQEQSKLDQ
+117 
-127 QKSQYQDQLARK
+127 
-139 RYEDQLAQQQ
+139 
-149 RMNEENNKRQEESV
+149 
-163 AKQEAMRKATIE
+163 RKATVE
-175 HELELRHKY
+175 HELEQRHKY
-184 DMKRVEAEMAARART
+184 DMKRLEAEMGAKAQV

-223 KSLAE
+223 KSMIE
-228 KRETILSSIKTAGAA
+228 KRETILASIKTAGSA
-243 IGTGIDAFLS
+243 IGTGLDAFLS

-273 AAKGSLGIGFRFLEA
+273 AAKGSLGITFKFLEA

-302 SPFEAVRHPIQ
+302 GAFDAFRHPVQ
-313 TAKKLQK
+313 ALKKLK
-320 KPEDVLDGVVLNPKV
+320 KKSEDVLDGVILNPNV
-335 EGRVRDI
+335 EERVRDI
-342 AIATKNTKFNKG
+342 AIATKNTKYNKG

-397 ESVGAIHKVFDWAS
+397 ESVGAIHKVFDWAV
-411 TSRNGL
+411 TSRKGL

-453 TDKFMMVLASNTPEV
+453 TDKFMLVLASNTPEV

-476 VHEPVEFPLPSLSE
+476 VHEPVEFPLPTKPE
-490 RERLVRLYFEKYIL
+490 RERLVRQYFEKYIL
-504 LPASEGKRRLKV
+504 LPAAEGKRRLKV
-516 ADFDYSAACSSVA
+516 AEFDYSKACSKVA
-529 KIAEGMSGREIT
+529 DMTEGMSGREIT

-556 GMFSEEIMLNRAK
+556 GIFTEAIMLKRAE
-569 AAVEHKKHK
+569 AALEHRKHK

-585 EDKKSVFSAAVIA
+585 EVKKTAFSAALIA
-598 AAKEAASSPGE
+598 AVEDM
-609 KPVAPPPEKPSSTPP
+609 SSTPP
-624 EKPTTAS
+624 VKPEAVS